1 MLADR
6 RHFAGLHFRWAVA
19 FIFSS
24 LAIFGWYA
32 WVAVRAERLPGGG
45 SPTGLVFGTLAGAIF
60 VFECALAL
68 RKSRWF
74 RTMRWLGNAQLWM
87 KAHLWLGL
95 FTVPLVAL
103 HCGFRCGGLFT
114 SMFLG
119 LFGVVIASGIG
130 GWILQNILPRLMT
143 EWVERETIYSQIS
156 QVSRQFESEGW
167 NIVTATCGDE
177 EMVSSLDRSAGHEH
191 YRSGREIRVYTEGGN
206 DSMHVIGSRRHVGL
220 QVERSPNGSLRFPLV
235 RASGALRVA
244 FQQDLADFLRTGKSH
259 VRALM
264 DRRLQRD
271 YFIGL
276 RRMLP
281 LEAHAAASHLEELC
295 RYRLDFN
302 LQRKLHFMLHGWLVV
317 HMPVSLVLLVFLA
330 IHIFSALRFG

>member
-6 RHFAGLHFRWAVA
+6 RHFAGLHSRWAVA
-19 FIFSS
+19 FILSS
-24 LAIFGWYA
+24 LAITGWYA

-119 LFGVVIASGIG
+119 LFGVVIASGVG

-156 QVSRQFESEGW
+156 EVARQFESEGW
-167 NIVTATCGDE
+167 DIVTATCGDNDE
-177 EMVSSLDRSAGHEH
+177 VSNLNRGAGLE
-191 YRSGREIRVYTEGGN
+191 RESSGGVIRAYAGGSN
-206 DSMHVIGSRRHVGL
+206 ESVHVIGSRRQVGL
-220 QVERSPNGSLRFPLV
+220 QVERSPAGSLRFPLV
-235 RASGALRVA
+235 RSSGALRLA
-244 FQQDLADFLRTGKSH
+244 FQQDLADFLRTGRSH
-259 VRALM
+259 VRALL

-271 YFIGL
+271 YFTGL

-281 LEAHAAASHLEELC
+281 LEAHAATNHLEELC

-302 LQRKLHFMLHGWLVV
+302 LQRRLHFMLHGWLVV